1 MRLGSVPSKNLRFRF
16 AAALG
21 FHYFCI
27 IKIIN
32 TRQKT
37 IVRMEN
43 RGEKGQNIL
52 QLAKNVVLEEAKGVE
67 YLAERLDGNF
77 EKAVRMIF
85 ECPSRVVVTGIGK
98 SALVGQKI
106 VATFNSTGTPSVFM
120 HTADAMHGD
129 LGAVMP
135 GDVVIMLS
143 KSGNTPEIK
152 ALVPVL
158 RGLGNR
164 IIAITANTDSYMARG
179 ADCVLDAYVEREVCP
194 NNLAPTTSTTVQM
207 VLGDALAVALEVLR
221 GFGREDFA
229 RFHPGGALGKRLYM
243 RVRDVIAQNERPA
256 VAPQTPIKQVIDEIS
271 SKYLGVTAVTDP
283 QGRIVGVVTDGDLRR
298 TLARYD
304 DGSIFSLTAAD
315 IMTRDPKTISDDVLA
330 FDALEM
336 LQKYEINNLLVT
348 DAQGNYMGVI
358 HLHDLVREGIV

>member
-1 MRLGSVPSKNLRFRF
+1 MRLGSVSSKNLRFRF

-135 GDVVIMLS
+135 GDVVIILS
-143 KSGNTPEIK
+143 KSGNTP
-152 ALVPVL
+152 
-158 RGLGNR
+158 
-164 IIAITANTDSYMARG
+164 
-179 ADCVLDAYVEREVCP
+179 
-194 NNLAPTTSTTVQM
+194 
-207 VLGDALAVALEVLR
+207 
-221 GFGREDFA
+221 
-229 RFHPGGALGKRLYM
+229 
-243 RVRDVIAQNERPA
+243 
-256 VAPQTPIKQVIDEIS
+256 
-271 SKYLGVTAVTDP
+271 
-283 QGRIVGVVTDGDLRR
+283 
-298 TLARYD
+298 
-304 DGSIFSLTAAD
+304 
-315 IMTRDPKTISDDVLA
+315 
-330 FDALEM
+330 
-336 LQKYEINNLLVT
+336 
-348 DAQGNYMGVI
+348 
-358 HLHDLVREGIV
+358 

>member
-1 MRLGSVPSKNLRFRF
+1 MRLGSVSSKNLRFRF

-135 GDVVIMLS
+135 GDVARAARVGQPDHRHHGQYRFVHGTR
-143 KSGNTPEIK
+143 SG
-152 ALVPVL
+152 L
-158 RGLGNR
+158 R
-164 IIAITANTDSYMARG
+164 ARCLCG
-179 ADCVLDAYVEREVCP
+179 A
-194 NNLAPTTSTTVQM
+194 
-207 VLGDALAVALEVLR
+207 
-221 GFGREDFA
+221 
-229 RFHPGGALGKRLYM
+229 
-243 RVRDVIAQNERPA
+243 
-256 VAPQTPIKQVIDEIS
+256 
-271 SKYLGVTAVTDP
+271 
-283 QGRIVGVVTDGDLRR
+283 
-298 TLARYD
+298 
-304 DGSIFSLTAAD
+304 
-315 IMTRDPKTISDDVLA
+315 
-330 FDALEM
+330 
-336 LQKYEINNLLVT
+336 
-348 DAQGNYMGVI
+348 
-358 HLHDLVREGIV
+358 